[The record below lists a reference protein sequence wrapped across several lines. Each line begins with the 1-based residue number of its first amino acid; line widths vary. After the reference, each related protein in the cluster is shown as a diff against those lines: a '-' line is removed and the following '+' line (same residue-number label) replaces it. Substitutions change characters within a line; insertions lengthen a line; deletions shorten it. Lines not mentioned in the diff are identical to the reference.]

1 VKKFIEKIIQG
12 LFTVSGFVTSIAI
25 LLIVLFLFTEGMGLF
40 KNKLVED
47 GYQLV
52 VNKQNDVSS
61 LSAEQIKDIFDGEI
75 TNWNEIGG
83 RNQEI
88 ILFRLNDIS
97 NYFTDEELGA
107 ELEFVPE
114 KISELIA
121 QHPEM
126 IGFIP
131 QQYIDDAFKGKV
143 LEAGKIGLGD
153 IFLGKEWIPT
163 ATPVSFFGI
172 LPLVTGTL
180 WVSLVAILLALPFGL
195 AAAIYL
201 AEMANHKMRN
211 ILKPLIE
218 LLSGIPSVVYGF
230 FGLIVIV
237 PLVQKL
243 FQLPVGETGLTGS
256 IVLAIMALPTII
268 TVSEDAM
275 RNCPRSMREASLA
288 LGGSKWQT
296 IYKIV
301 IPYSISGITSAV
313 VLGIGRAVGETMAVL
328 MVTGNSAVIATSIL
342 QPLRTIPATIAAEL
356 GEAPD
361 GGVHYQALFLLGII
375 LFIITQII
383 NSSVEYVSAKNKI

>member
-1 VKKFIEKIIQG
+1 MKKFIEKIIQG

-97 NYFTDEELGA
+97 NYFTDEELGS

-121 QHPEM
+121 QHPKM

-131 QQYIDDAFKGKV
+131 QQYIDNAFKGKV
-143 LEAGKIGLGD
+143 LEAGKIGFSD

-163 ATPVSFFGI
+163 ATPVSFYGI

-211 ILKPLIE
+211 FLKPLIE

-237 PLVQKL
+237 PLVQNL

-275 RNCPRSMREASLA
+275 SNCPRSMREASLA

-356 GEAPD
+356 GEAPA

-375 LFIITQII
+375 LFVITQII